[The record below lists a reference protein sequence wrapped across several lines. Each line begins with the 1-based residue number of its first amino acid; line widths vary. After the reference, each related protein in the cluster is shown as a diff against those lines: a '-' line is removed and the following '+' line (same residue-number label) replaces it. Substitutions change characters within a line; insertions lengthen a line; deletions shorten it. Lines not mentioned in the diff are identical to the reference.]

1 MESYQD
7 LVNSSKVILDSDNYG
22 FWKSRMKVII
32 GGIDVLAWR
41 AVLVQ
46 WTAPTV
52 LDAAGVRLPKPEET
66 WTVDE
71 LKKAKY
77 NSKALSAI
85 HSSVTKKTFELIQ
98 GCETAKEAWD
108 LLQLHFEGTQ
118 KVQNSRKDMLATRFE
133 NLKMEE
139 HESISD
145 FSSELKSLSQEAVI
159 LGKRY
164 NDTKLV
170 KKFLRCLPVKF
181 MAYKSALNVSHNTEE
196 LNFGEVVGMLH
207 AHEMELE
214 SATGDITPGEG
225 ILLESDDEDP
235 VILLARRFD
244 RALRKVEQG
253 QSKRRFRLIKKHPEV
268 DINSKMSEVQCYECK
283 GFGHFK
289 TECPT
294 VKIREIRCVGC
305 KGVGHSVLECVNNQK
320 QSKRSCM
327 HTDSEEI
334 SEDEEELSNFVA
346 FLGITEF
353 DEEERENTGM
363 WHFESG
369 NLRHMT
375 RDMSKLQNQNNVK
388 GVEVTFRDRDHGVL
402 QHKGGDKVRFGSNY
416 KEKHVKDQQKKVHGI
431 ESKSVLNGTKKVAC
445 SKEKS
450 GLNDQSSP
458 KEQCG
463 SAEQSGS
470 ERAVVR
476 TTRGVK
482 LNFKEMIR
490 LATSLVEALEGKVM
504 TKL

>member
-1 MESYQD
+1 MEKMLAAQEEEYKQLLAEEKEKEMKIAAS
-7 LVNSSKVILDSDNYG
+7 ILIAMEYEFKLNETVAKRWDYLYEPRIFEEIFHLAPGIEEEEAKQNVKG
-22 FWKSRMKVII
+22 FLTVDERVAFWEQQAKDKKAAWDDYCKKKKS
-32 GGIDVLAWR
+32 VLESV

-52 LDAAGVRLPKPEET
+52 HDAAGVRLPKPEET

-85 HSSVTKKTFELIQ
+85 YSSVTKKTFELIQ

-145 FSSELKSLSQEAVI
+145 LSSKLKSLSQEAVT

-164 NDTKLV
+164 NGTKPV
-170 KKFLRCLPVKF
+170 KKFLRCLPAKF
-181 MAYKSALNVSHNTEE
+181 MAYKSALNVYHNTEE
-196 LNFGEVVGMLH
+196 LSFGEVVGMLH

-214 SATGDITPGEG
+214 SATGDITSGEG
-225 ILLESDDEDP
+225 IFLESDDEDP
-235 VILLARRFD
+235 VSLLARRFD

-268 DINSKMSEVQCYECK
+268 DIDSKMSEVQCYECK

-289 TECPT
+289 IECPT
-294 VKIREIRCVGC
+294 VKIQE
-305 KGVGHSVLECVNNQK
+305 
-320 QSKRSCM
+320 
-327 HTDSEEI
+327 DSE
-334 SEDEEELSNFVA
+334 DVEELSNFVA

-353 DEEERENTGM
+353 DEGEELSESESDGEHEDDLIKSYKEN
-363 WHFESG
+363 
-369 NLRHMT
+369 L
-375 RDMSKLQNQNNVK
+375 NNVK

-402 QHKGGDKVRFGSNY
+402 QHKGGDKVRCGSNY

-445 SKEKS
+445 SMENS
-450 GLNDQSSP
+450 GVNDQSSP
-458 KEQCG
+458 KEQSG
-463 SAEQSGS
+463 SAEQSSS
-470 ERAVVR
+470 E
-476 TTRGVK
+476 
-482 LNFKEMIR
+482 
-490 LATSLVEALEGKVM
+490 
-504 TKL
+504 

>member
-1 MESYQD
+1 M
-7 LVNSSKVILDSDNYG
+7 N
-22 FWKSRMKVII
+22 VII

-85 HSSVTKKTFELIQ
+85 HNSVTKKTFELIQ
-98 GCETAKEAWD
+98 GYETAKEAWD

-145 FSSELKSLSQEAVI
+145 FSSKLKSLSQEAVT
-159 LGKRY
+159 LGKR
-164 NDTKLV
+164 
-170 KKFLRCLPVKF
+170 R
-181 MAYKSALNVSHNTEE
+181 HNTR
-196 LNFGEVVGMLH
+196 G
-207 AHEMELE
+207 
-214 SATGDITPGEG
+214 G

-235 VILLARRFD
+235 VSLLARRFD

-253 QSKRRFRLIKKHPEV
+253 QSKRRFRLIKKPPEA
-268 DINSKMSEVQCYECK
+268 DIAKMYEVQFYECK

-305 KGVGHSVLECVNNQK
+305 KGVGHTQLECVNNQK
-320 QSKRSCM
+320 QSKRSSM
-327 HTDSEEI
+327 HTDSEED
-334 SEDEEELSNFVA
+334 SEDEEELNNFVA

-353 DEEERENTGM
+353 DEGEELSESESDGEHEDDLIKSYKEVHETLIRPGRENTLLIQEKRRLEALVESIQVELQAEKKLSQESVSLMKEKLILATKADM
-363 WHFESG
+363 WEKE
-369 NLRHMT
+369 LYAE
-375 RDMSKLQNQNNVK
+375 K
-388 GVEVTFRDRDHGVL
+388 EVTAQL
-402 QHKGGDKVRFGSNY
+402 QAQLDLQY
-416 KEKHVKDQQKKVHGI
+416 KKIHMFV
-431 ESKSVLNGTKKVAC
+431 GTKQLDKIL
-445 SKEKS
+445 SYGRTEKS
-450 GLNDQSSP
+450 YSGLGYTGRSASETENTQFVSAGFSHPTEQRNQSTTVRRTGCYLCGKHGHIKALCYKFWNKIKKLRQQGKFFWNGWRSQIWVK
-458 KEQCG
+458 KEDLL
-463 SAEQSGS
+463 STVSKRAPVTKQS
-470 ERAVVR
+470 
-476 TTRGVK
+476 
-482 LNFKEMIR
+482 
-490 LATSLVEALEGKVM
+490 
-504 TKL
+504 

>member
-294 VKIREIRCVGC
+294 VKIREI
-305 KGVGHSVLECVNNQK
+305 
-320 QSKRSCM
+320 
-327 HTDSEEI
+327 
-334 SEDEEELSNFVA
+334 
-346 FLGITEF
+346 
-353 DEEERENTGM
+353 
-363 WHFESG
+363 
-369 NLRHMT
+369 
-375 RDMSKLQNQNNVK
+375 
-388 GVEVTFRDRDHGVL
+388 
-402 QHKGGDKVRFGSNY
+402 
-416 KEKHVKDQQKKVHGI
+416 
-431 ESKSVLNGTKKVAC
+431 
-445 SKEKS
+445 
-450 GLNDQSSP
+450 
-458 KEQCG
+458 
-463 SAEQSGS
+463 
-470 ERAVVR
+470 
-476 TTRGVK
+476 
-482 LNFKEMIR
+482 
-490 LATSLVEALEGKVM
+490 
-504 TKL
+504 